1 MHRVVIGLICLSWL
15 ATSSGVASG
24 PLNEPDALVVTA
36 EQGEQQALRARP
48 EQRFQVRLVAR
59 PGAGE
64 SWRIATP
71 LGRVVRQ
78 YKEPNF
84 VPLDSGLGGRS
95 WITFYLEAVSI
106 GEIDI
111 EFYRLGPGRGAPP
124 VGKFL
129 LKVNV
134 L

>member
-1 MHRVVIGLICLSWL
+1 M
-15 ATSSGVASG
+15 
-24 PLNEPDALVVTA
+24 TA
-36 EQGEQQALRARP
+36 EQGEQQALQARLG
-48 EQRFQVRLVAR
+48 QRLQVRLVAR

-71 LGRVVRQ
+71 LGHIVRQ

-84 VPLDSGLGGRS
+84 VRLDSGLGGRS
-95 WITFYLEAVSI
+95 WISFYLEAVTI
-106 GEIDI
+106 GEIEI
-111 EFYRLGPGRGAPP
+111 EFYRVGPGRGAPT